1 MQYLIFSFWFTLIHL
16 ISYMLAGMLALRISK
31 DIYEGKSRMMDYLRD
46 MSDKNESKH
55 VQKWFI
61 PGQIVRG
68 ILMSVILYPL
78 LSPLGEL
85 AFGVR
90 FLFFAGLM
98 FIYTHLACA
107 APCSDNIEGL
117 IYLKE
122 RYINRI
128 LFLKFHF
135 EMIVYSVVFGL
146 LVSIFL
152 V

>member
-1 MQYLIFSFWFTLIHL
+1 
-16 ISYMLAGMLALRISK
+16 
-31 DIYEGKSRMMDYLRD
+31 
-46 MSDKNESKH
+46 
-55 VQKWFI
+55 
-61 PGQIVRG
+61 
-68 ILMSVILYPL
+68 MSVILYPL
-78 LSPLGEL
+78 LPSLGEL

-98 FIYTHLACA
+98 FFYTHLACA

-122 RYINRI
+122 RYINRT

-152 V
+152 F

>member
-1 MQYLIFSFWFTLIHL
+1 MGYLSFSLWFTLIHVL
-16 ISYMLAGMLALRISK
+16 AYTLAGMLALRISK
-31 DIYEGKSRMMDYLRD
+31 DIYEGKSRIMDYLRD
-46 MSDKNESKH
+46 MSIEKESKH

-68 ILMSVILYPL
+68 ILLSIILYPIL
-78 LSPLGEL
+78 IPLGEL
-85 AFGVR
+85 SFGVR

-117 IYLKE
+117 IYMKE
-122 RYINRI
+122 RYINRT

-135 EMIVYSVVFGL
+135 EMIIYTVVLGFF
-146 LVSIFL
+146 VSFFL
-152 V
+152 F